1 MLTYIKYNDEK
12 FAVLGDKK
20 LYHSEINKIGGRW
33 NSRMKGGP
41 GWLVPVTN
49 ESDLKK
55 LVRKVKKEQ
64 KLKMESENLA
74 NKNDEDLPEQKVTTE
89 SENSIKN
96 EEDLPEIIEEDL
108 LEQVLEMV
116 KNENENLDT
125 NTGEKI
131 DIKSEH
137 TNENEVLEKADSPS
151 SEIDNTIIENNC
163 EIEIKNSLESTQNSD
178 SESED
183 SKKLIDL
190 LNEEKYHSDSD
201 KSSECNYDEIFRNIN
216 TEIDCNNSEAE
227 TSPDNSDN
235 EMTSPDN
242 KESEILS
249 PDNSDNE
256 MTSPDNKD
264 SEILSP
270 DNSETEIP
278 NPDNSE
284 LESPTSDIKHTEIP
298 SPDNIESEMVSH
310 NTETKELYTDNES
323 DDDTIVNNI
332 EDAETVIQFADIDSD
347 DDSAVVENF
356 LDNLLGDLSDEDER
370 TRKLKK
376 SKERFRRI
384 TKSRDADKKKRQE
397 KIKFKKQ
404 VIEAENARKN
414 TSNDT
419 SSFEFYKNLAFRS
432 NENGV
437 TISDTSDSEYSDESD
452 DYPSAS
458 TVKKKSKAEE
468 IVDLETEIAQLRLEN
483 SKLSTQLKNIIQNY

>member
-1 MLTYIKYNDEK
+1 MLSYIKYNDEK

-55 LVRKVKKEQ
+55 LIRKLKKEH
-64 KLKMESENLA
+64 KLKIESENLP

-96 EEDLPEIIEEDL
+96 EEDLPEIKEEDL
-108 LEQVLEMV
+108 LQQVLEMV
-116 KNENENLDT
+116 KDENENLQN
-125 NTGEKI
+125 NTAEEI
-131 DIKSEH
+131 DIKSED
-137 TNENEVLEKADSPS
+137 TDENEVLEKSDSPS

-163 EIEIKNSLESTQNSD
+163 ETEIKNSLESKQNSD
-178 SESED
+178 NESED
-183 SKKLIDL
+183 SKNLIDL

-201 KSSECNYDEIFRNIN
+201 KSSECNYDEIFADFN
-216 TEIDCNNSEAE
+216 TEIGCNNSEAE

-242 KESEILS
+242 
-249 PDNSDNE
+249 SDNE
-256 MTSPDNKD
+256 MTSPDIKE

-284 LESPTSDIKHTEIP
+284 LESPTSDIKQTEIP

-310 NTETKELYTDNES
+310 DTETKELYTNNES

-332 EDAETVIQFADIDSD
+332 KDAETVIQFADIDSD

-414 TSNDT
+414 TSDDT